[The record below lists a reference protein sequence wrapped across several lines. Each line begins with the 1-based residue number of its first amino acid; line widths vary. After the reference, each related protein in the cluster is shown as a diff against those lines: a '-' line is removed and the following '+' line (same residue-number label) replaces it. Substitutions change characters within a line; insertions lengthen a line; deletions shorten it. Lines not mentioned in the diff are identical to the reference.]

1 MNLSSEQEC
10 CIGLGIIKCANLL
23 NKPVVLVLSCFL
35 FVSRCKEVTNLITIC
50 VLQGVGGL
58 CGEEEVRTVAVSG
71 GGSLRIQHLT
81 GVSPNNE
88 GKSRFPKLEDCAHF
102 HYDNVDLAPLQVR

>member
-1 MNLSSEQEC
+1 M
-10 CIGLGIIKCANLL
+10 
-23 NKPVVLVLSCFL
+23 
-35 FVSRCKEVTNLITIC
+35 
-50 VLQGVGGL
+50 LQGGGGL